1 MKKNLL
7 SILSFLCLYTSY
19 SQSNCKVKLDAIA
32 KEYFGECKKGF
43 ANGIGEAKG
52 ANNIYKGSFKKGLPH
67 GKGIYIW
74 GNKNK
79 YQGDFVKGK
88 MSEQGILTIQEKDGA
103 KKVKKGFFKNNEY
116 IGEYKYAHS
125 VTSKREVK
133 NVYIQED
140 PSKLHGDL
148 YRITIRIKSNGTY
161 IAPLLQV
168 SDENDTNYSDGILY
182 DVKYPSKKIEVSFT
196 YNGFS
201 SRVLLNIYREGNWI
215 VEITI

>member
-1 MKKNLL
+1 M
-7 SILSFLCLYTSY
+7 SFVCLHLSY
-19 SQSNCKVKLDAIA
+19 SQTICKVKLKAIS
-32 KEYFGECKKGF
+32 KEYMGECKKGL

-52 ANNIYKGSFKKGLPH
+52 VNDVYKGSFKKGLPH

-88 MSEQGILTIQEKDGA
+88 MSGQGILSIRKKDGTR
-103 KKVKKGFFKNNEY
+103 KIKKGFFKNNEY
-116 IGEYKYAHS
+116 LGEYKYAHS

-133 NVYIQED
+133 NVYVQED

-148 YRITIRIKSNGTY
+148 YRITIKIKNNGNYVT
-161 IAPLLQV
+161 PFLQV
-168 SDENDTNYSDGILY
+168 SDENDTNYSNGTLN
-182 DVKYPSKKIEVSFT
+182 DVKYPCKKIEVSFT